1 MNNTTEVPRVLLVDD
16 EPDITIGFKSMLEHK
31 GFRVDTF
38 NDPLAAL
45 EGFQPG
51 NYDLLVLDIRMPKM
65 DGFKLFE
72 ELRKLDKDVK
82 VVFVTAFDV
91 NYEALRTIY
100 PELTIDSFIRKPVG
114 ADSLANTLRQEL
126 DRPSGLDDDHS

>member
-1 MNNTTEVPRVLLVDD
+1 MNDTTQVPRVLLVDD
-16 EPDITIGFKSMLEHK
+16 EPDITIGFKVMLEHK
-31 GFRVDTF
+31 GFKVDAF

-91 NYEALRTIY
+91 NYEALRTMF
-100 PELTIDSFIRKPVG
+100 PELTIDSFIRKPVD
-114 ADSLANTLRQEL
+114 ADHLANTLRREL
-126 DRPSGLDDDHS
+126 DRPSGLDDDN

>member
-1 MNNTTEVPRVLLVDD
+1 MNNTTQVPRVLLVDD
-16 EPDITIGFKSMLEHK
+16 EPDITIGFKAMLEHK

-51 NYDLLVLDIRMPKM
+51 NYDILVLDIRMPKM

-72 ELRKLDKDVK
+72 ELRKLDKDIK

-114 ADSLANTLRQEL
+114 ADSLANTLRREL
-126 DRPSGLDDDHS
+126 DRPSGLDDDHL